1 MAEFTTVMNTLV
13 RRLISDVTAAH
24 GSPSIEL
31 SRVRVRGRP
40 ASETSRIAE
49 ESDFI
54 GNSDSL
60 FIRDFL
66 H

>member
-1 MAEFTTVMNTLV
+1 MAEFPTIMNTLV
-13 RRLISDVTAAH
+13 RRLLSDVTAAH

-31 SRVRVRGRP
+31 SRVRVRRRP
-40 ASETSRIAE
+40 VSETSRRAE

-54 GNSDSL
+54 GNSDIL
-60 FIRDFL
+60 FITEFS